1 MFQFIY
7 LVKIDHYWLGIL
19 HEVNISPPPSLAKLI
34 FLNSA
39 TNQIKSKIEKHNV
52 SFDVSFNVS
61 FDIFVAIRHQYSRKL
76 SSAWIK
82 VKIFQLHMDPYSFFG
97 SDFHICVAQNQ
108 ITFEDQSLIIEIKNI
123 CIDQ

>member
-7 LVKIDHYWLGIL
+7 LVKIDHYWLGIF

-39 TNQIKSKIEKHNV
+39 TNQIKSKIEKH
-52 SFDVSFNVS
+52 NVS